1 MKSYLI
7 IGASGFIGSNIINCL
22 SQKSRILI
30 ITTNKDKIQ
39 KIIKKKFINLR
50 IENYNFLNKKN
61 LKKIQSYKTIINCA
75 GVYFKGN
82 NLNSLIKV
90 NYTIPK
96 NLYNLCKST
105 DFVRFINFNTLLKNK
120 LSPYVKYKHKLTS
133 YFKKKNIKNI
143 KVIDLHISHLYGDP
157 RYENEFILKSL
168 TKFLTNSNNLNFT
181 NGLQK
186 RDFLHIKD
194 FKKIFKKILF
204 YKSSKNYEK
213 LNIGFYKSYKIRSV
227 VVLIKKLTK
236 SHKKINF
243 GALKYKRGEEFNV
256 KSHNNLK
263 KRIIWKPKINL
274 KKGILLLIQNL
285 KKNEKKK

>member
-1 MKSYLI
+1 MTRIKTCSYRRKNEYKMKLI
-7 IGASGFIGSNIINCL
+7 IGASGFIGSNIMNCL

-120 LSPYVKYKHKLTS
+120 LSPYVKYKHKLKS

-157 RYENEFILKSL
+157 RYENEFILK
-168 TKFLTNSNNLNFT
+168 
-181 NGLQK
+181 
-186 RDFLHIKD
+186 
-194 FKKIFKKILF
+194 
-204 YKSSKNYEK
+204 
-213 LNIGFYKSYKIRSV
+213 
-227 VVLIKKLTK
+227 
-236 SHKKINF
+236 
-243 GALKYKRGEEFNV
+243 A
-256 KSHNNLK
+256 
-263 KRIIWKPKINL
+263 
-274 KKGILLLIQNL
+274 
-285 KKNEKKK
+285 